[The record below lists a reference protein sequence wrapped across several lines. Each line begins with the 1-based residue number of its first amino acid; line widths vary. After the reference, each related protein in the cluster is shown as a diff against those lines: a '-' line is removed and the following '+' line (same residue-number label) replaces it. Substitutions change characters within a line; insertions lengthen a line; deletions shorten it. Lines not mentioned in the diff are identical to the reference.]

1 MTMWWS
7 ETSAHWGWA
16 SCLLAVVMLLAF
28 WAAVFAALTALLGT
42 RTTHTRHAVQAPGP
56 DRAARPA
63 DITISGKPATAGR
76 PRCP

>member
-7 ETSAHWGWA
+7 EIGAHWRWA
-16 SCLLAVVMLLAF
+16 GCLLAVVMLLAF

-42 RTTHTRHAVQAPGP
+42 SPTDSRHTVAAPGP
-56 DRAARPA
+56 DRTARPA
-63 DITISGKPATAGR
+63 DTTISVETATAAP